1 MSSVQCRIP
10 ESLDDVV
17 LTDVS
22 RVMQHLRPQFTIEE
36 LNYAIQQQWQAGY
49 RLAIASVDGAV
60 VGVAGFVIGQKLAWG
75 KHMYIDDLVVDE
87 VCRGQGIGDR
97 LLTACQQ
104 HAESL
109 GCESLHLD
117 SGTQRT
123 RAHGF
128 YFSHGM
134 PIASFHFSKAIG

>member
-60 VGVAGFVIGQKLAWG
+60 VGVAGFVVGQKLAWG

-97 LLTACQQ
+97 LLTTCQQ
-104 HAESL
+104 HAASL
-109 GCESLHLD
+109 GCES
-117 SGTQRT
+117 SGFGYSANPGT
-123 RAHGF
+123 RFLFLPWYAHCQ
-128 YFSHGM
+128 FSL
-134 PIASFHFSKAIG
+134 F